1 MESTLTTTKGCFR
14 IIISLLLLLL
24 LFSYSILL
32 VLEEHICTLV
42 LLNPSFSSFPIVLF
56 LEIDLLLHSVDYISP
71 IEFLLSFGFR
81 IHLSKLGIDHFLFSM
96 VSASTGVHILVSR
109 QHLVAMIRC
118 HSHYLLFVISHLL
131 YSGT

>member
-1 MESTLTTTKGCFR
+1 MESTLTTTKGCFS

-24 LFSYSILL
+24 LFSDSILL
-32 VLEEHICTLV
+32 VLEEYICTLV
-42 LLNPSFSSFPIVLF
+42 LLNPSFSSFTIVFF
-56 LEIDLLLHSVDYISP
+56 LQIDLLLHSINYISP

-81 IHLSKLGIDHFLFSM
+81 IYLSKLGIDHFLFSM
-96 VSASTGVHILVSR
+96 VSTSTRVHILVSR

-131 YSGT
+131 YSPI